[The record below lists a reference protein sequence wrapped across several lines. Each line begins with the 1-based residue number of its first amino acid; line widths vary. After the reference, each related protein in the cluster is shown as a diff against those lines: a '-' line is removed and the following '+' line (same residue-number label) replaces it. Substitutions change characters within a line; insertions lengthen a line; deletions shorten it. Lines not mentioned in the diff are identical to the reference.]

1 MGSGPPS
8 PIHQVD
14 GEVKALPP
22 NQVLYKCVSDYHK
35 DDIEYTLDELFPA
48 KNAQLVPCVAPRPR
62 QSADQ
67 ECIVAV
73 NKVEER

>member
-48 KNAQLVPCVAPRPR
+48 KNAQLVQIKNASWLSIKLMLKMFLGQR
-62 QSADQ
+62 
-67 ECIVAV
+67 
-73 NKVEER
+73 